1 MKLIE
6 KNLINLKR
14 KIQSYHTKLKKEI
27 LKIEIEDKIIG
38 NYHNKDEYE
47 FLNKIEIAFNIDLE
61 EKE

>member
-47 FLNKIEIAFNIDLE
+47 FLNKLAIFFNIDLE
-61 EKE
+61 E